1 MEASAVDVAPCCS
14 DSIGAGQQR
23 RTHGGYWLTKTSK
36 NLILRIFN
44 LNSQLTSDCIVA
56 FLCSEGG
63 KVLKPALVCF
73 VSSSKQLL
81 TAYDSWWVSCKC
93 NLPYDNFYGLLEW
106 LNFEF
111 VS

>member
-36 NLILRIFN
+36 NLILGIFN

-73 VSSSKQLL
+73 FSSSKQLL
-81 TAYDSWWVSCKC
+81 TAYDSWWVGCKC
-93 NLPYDNFYGLLEW
+93 NPR
-106 LNFEF
+106 
-111 VS
+111 